1 MERSDTLANAI
12 HGCARCSL
20 AALPGHSA
28 PAVPGADYEKRGFCV
43 LVDAADTDAAR
54 VGEALPAALYRGRYP
69 NNGAVL
75 DRLLGSIGLDRS
87 VVLLMNRVRCAPPG
101 NRTAD
106 YPDALFNCDDWTR
119 QELAAYDP
127 LVVVLMGA
135 IAIKSVFGSQ
145 ASVGQSRGKFVP
157 LGETHEWGNRIY
169 TATYSPAACKR
180 DDAMWDAAA
189 SDLFKA
195 YQKWAGMKEAGL

>member
-1 MERSDTLANAI
+1 MEVDAALANAI

-28 PAVPGADYEKRGFCV
+28 PAVPGADYETRGFAV
-43 LVDAADTDAAR
+43 MVDAADTDAAR

-75 DRLLGSIGLDRS
+75 DRLLGRIGLDRS
-87 VVLLMNRVRCAPPG
+87 VALLMNRVRCAPPG

-119 QELAAYDP
+119 QELAAYSP

-135 IAIKSVFGSQ
+135 IAIKSVFGAQ

-157 LGETHEWGNRIY
+157 IAHEWGTVVY

-180 DDAMWDAAA
+180 DDQMYDAAA
-189 SDLFKA
+189 QDLFKA
-195 YQKWAGMKEAGL
+195 YQKWAAMKEAGL